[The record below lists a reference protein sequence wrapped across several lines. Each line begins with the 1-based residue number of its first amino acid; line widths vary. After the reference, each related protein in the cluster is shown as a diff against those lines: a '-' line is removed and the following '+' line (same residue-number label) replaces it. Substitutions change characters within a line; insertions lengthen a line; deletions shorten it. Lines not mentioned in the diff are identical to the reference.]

1 MRWKQMLPEE
11 EIRDGKVIL
20 RNGITITGITETR
33 EEENL
38 LDAKQHTSRLEMKAN
53 RIFIKS

>member
-11 EIRDGKVIL
+11 EIRDGKVTSI
-20 RNGITITGITETR
+20 NGTTITGITETS

-38 LDAKQHTSRLEMKAN
+38 LGERQHTSKLEKKAN